1 MQTTARGG
9 EGARRTLTALLC
21 AGAASVAL
29 AGCVTV
35 PDLGKAP
42 QPKPVQ
48 TYAAAK
54 TFEAPAADWPSD
66 SWWKAYGDPQLDA
79 LIDEALAGAPTL
91 AEAKAR
97 VRKAESLA
105 RQAKGALFPT
115 LDANEQIAETKES
128 YYTGFP
134 APFRSFLPHGWN
146 PYNEETLNLS
156 YSLDL
161 WGANRK
167 AFAAATSEA
176 QAARA
181 DAAEVRLTLAADVAS
196 SYADLARLYAERDDA
211 ARTLQIRERT
221 QQLFAERG
229 QNGLET
235 RGVFDQA
242 SSNVETAKAQLA
254 ALNEQIALTRDRL
267 AALVGAGPDRGL
279 AIQRPQIGA
288 LKPLGLPAD
297 LPADLLGRRPD
308 IVAARLRSEAASK
321 RVGAAK
327 AAFYPNVDL
336 AALVGQQVLGLQYLR
351 QPGSSLG
358 QVGAAVHLP
367 IFDAGRINGAYRG
380 ARADYDAAVASYDQ
394 TLVLALQEVADALN
408 SRKALTGQLA
418 DAQAA
423 EASADKAWSI
433 ANQRYE
439 AGLTNYLAV
448 LSAEDQLVAA
458 RRARV
463 DLQARGFTLD
473 VALAR
478 ALGGG
483 FHS

>member
-1 MQTTARGG
+1 MRQ
-9 EGARRTLTALLC
+9 
-21 AGAASVAL
+21 
-29 AGCVTV
+29 
-35 PDLGKAP
+35 
-42 QPKPVQ
+42 
-48 TYAAAK
+48 
-54 TFEAPAADWPSD
+54 
-66 SWWKAYGDPQLDA
+66 
-79 LIDEALAGAPTL
+79 
-91 AEAKAR
+91 AEAQ
-97 VRKAESLA
+97 A
-105 RQAKGALFPT
+105 RQAKGALLPT
-115 LDANEQIAETKES
+115 LDANEQIAANKIS
-128 YYTGFP
+128 YYQFGG
-134 APFRSFLPHGWN
+134 APPFIHLLPHGWL
-146 PYNEETLNLS
+146 PFNEETLNLS

-181 DAAEVRLTLAADVAS
+181 DAAEVRLTLAAGVAS
-196 SYADLARLYAERDDA
+196 AYADLARLYAERDDA
-211 ARTLQIRERT
+211 ERTLQIREKT

-235 RGVFDQA
+235 RGVFHQA
-242 SSNVETAKAQLA
+242 NSNVETAKRELA
-254 ALNEQIALTRDRL
+254 ALDEQIALTRDQL

-279 AIQRPQIGA
+279 SIQRPQIGA
-288 LKPLGLPAD
+288 LKPLGLPAN

-321 RVGAAK
+321 RMGVAK

-336 AALVGQQVLGLQYLR
+336 GALVGQEVLGLQYLGL
-351 QPGSSLG
+351 PGSSIG
-358 QVGAAVHLP
+358 QAGAAVHLP

-394 TLVLALQEVADALN
+394 TLVQALQDVADALN

-418 DAQAA
+418 DAEAA
-423 EASADKAWSI
+423 ETAADKAWRI
-433 ANQRYE
+433 ASQRYE

-448 LSAEDQLVAA
+448 LSAEDQLIAA